1 MMKKQNNPL
10 VLSVLAT
17 LASAIALIYTLIVY
31 HQFIFAVLG
40 VSVIF
45 LIAAYILTT
54 QLIHLSIN
62 QNKAINGQIKDLA
75 DGVASQLEAMGTT
88 QAELS
93 KATFLYTKKA
103 AQSVTTLESQ
113 NAKNHERLS
122 NSLNSIA
129 NIQNKAVKVMVK
141 YDQSNTVKLISSI
154 KDMRNQLNE
163 TMIHGF
169 DQIQPNNTDILKTLE
184 DIVAYLKE
192 QPDGINESMSL
203 QLNNLAHELQSISNS
218 IQHLQAPAAP
228 VVMPVHHATEQQAI
242 PEPINDSLPTEAVV
256 ETVEETND
264 TLMEESP
271 VSSELTE
278 DIPTEDIPTDDT
290 VTSEP
295 EETLTEETTTTVDT
309 PVMSDEK
316 LSPDQIAALFA
327 ANEPATNPSS
337 EEDTF
342 TPTFTVVEQEEE
354 ETAAIPAADENK
366 QLSPEEIA
374 SLVSSLV

>member
-271 VSSELTE
+271 VSSE
-278 DIPTEDIPTDDT
+278 PTEDIPTDDT

-295 EETLTEETTTTVDT
+295 EETLTEETATTVDT

-337 EEDTF
+337 EEESF

>member
-228 VVMPVHHATEQQAI
+228 VVMPVQYATEQQAI
-242 PEPINDSLPTEAVV
+242 SEPIADEANDSLPTEA
-256 ETVEETND
+256 VEETND

-271 VSSELTE
+271 VSSES
-278 DIPTEDIPTDDT
+278 TEDIPTDDT